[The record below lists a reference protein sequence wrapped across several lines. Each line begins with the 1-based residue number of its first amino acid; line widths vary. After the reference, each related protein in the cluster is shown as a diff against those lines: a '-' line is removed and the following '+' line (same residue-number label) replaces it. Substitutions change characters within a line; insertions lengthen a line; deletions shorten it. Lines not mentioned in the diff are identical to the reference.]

1 MGRLQEWGMNL
12 KRLPPGARQEGTP
25 VERWGHQPT
34 HKTSEAKF
42 VLSIRNVKLGEMEME
57 QRLRE

>member
-1 MGRLQEWGMNL
+1 MNL